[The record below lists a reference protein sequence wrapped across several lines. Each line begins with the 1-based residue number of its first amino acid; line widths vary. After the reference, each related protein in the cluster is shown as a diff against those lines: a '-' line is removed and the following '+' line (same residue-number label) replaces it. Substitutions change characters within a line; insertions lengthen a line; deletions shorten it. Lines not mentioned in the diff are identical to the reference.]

1 MNGKDI
7 KMMTPFTNILFVVMV
22 AGLIAAI
29 YRMSNGLGAATNLS
43 DDVPWGLWIGLD
55 VLGGVA
61 MAAGGF
67 LVAGAVYLFNMK
79 KYKPIVR
86 PLC

>member
-7 KMMTPFTNILFVVMV
+7 KMMTPFTMLLIVVMV
-22 AGLIAAI
+22 AGFIAAF
-29 YRMSNGLGAATNLS
+29 YRMSNGLGAATNLN

-55 VLGGVA
+55 LLGGVA

-67 LVAGAVYLFNMK
+67 FGCRGGLSVQYEK
-79 KYKPIVR
+79 I
-86 PLC
+86 